1 MNPSDAKRGLAVPR
15 GRVNRLWHLGRA
27 AGGILAGTIGEGAAA
42 WVRGRRPPLSELILT
57 PANAERLAKRLAHL
71 RGAAL
76 KLGQMLS
83 LDGQDLLTP
92 ELARVLGSLRN
103 QARTMPLSQLAA
115 VLESELGRDWSR
127 SFARFAFTPIAA
139 ASIGQV
145 HAATLKDGRRVA
157 VKVQYP
163 GIREGIDSDLDNL
176 PRLVRLAGL
185 IPPGMDIEPLV
196 EEARLQLHREADYRL
211 EAESLVAYRTGLEG
225 TCEADD
231 PPLWVPGLVPDL
243 CTQRVLTLELADGV
257 TVEELA
263 QRTHPQALR
272 DRVAAAL
279 SRLVLRELFE
289 LRLMQTDPNFA
300 NYLYDAGR
308 DRLVLLD
315 FGAVRPI
322 SSAVAAGYREMA
334 LGAILGDADR
344 VRQAALGLGYL
355 EPATDPALATALAEL
370 TLVAAEPLRA
380 PGLYD
385 FSSTDLFER
394 VRALGEDLVLHRG
407 FVGRPP
413 PETLFLHRKMVG
425 MFLLC
430 RRLGARIHMPTLVAG
445 LHSPSALPSTN
456 LSTNP
461 STSEA

>member
-15 GRVNRLWHLGRA
+15 GRVSRLWHLGRA
-27 AGGILAGTIGEGAAA
+27 AGGILAGAVGEGAEA
-42 WVRGRRPPLSELILT
+42 WVRGRRPPLSELVLT

-92 ELARVLGSLRN
+92 EFSRVLGRLRN

-115 VLESELGRDWSR
+115 VLESELGRDWNQ
-127 SFARFAFTPIAA
+127 SFSRFAFTPIAA

-163 GIREGIDSDLDNL
+163 GIREGIDSDVDNL
-176 PRLVRLAGL
+176 TRLVRLAGL
-185 IPPGMDIEPLV
+185 IPPGMDIKPLV

-225 TCEADD
+225 ACEAAD
-231 PPLWVPGLVPDL
+231 PALWVPDLVSGL
-243 CTQRVLTLELADGV
+243 CTQRVLTLEFADGLP
-257 TVEELA
+257 VEELA
-263 QRTHPQALR
+263 EGPRPQALR

-279 SRLVLRELFE
+279 SGLVLRELFE

-322 SSAVAAGYREMA
+322 APALAAAYREMA
-334 LGAILGDADR
+334 LAAIAGDGPR
-344 VRQAALGLGYL
+344 VRLSALDLGYL
-355 EPATDPALATALAEL
+355 EGGTDPALAQALVDL
-370 TLVAAEPLRA
+370 ILVVAEPLRA

-385 FSSTDLFER
+385 FSATDLFER
-394 VRALGEDLVLHRG
+394 VRALGEDLVLRG
-407 FVGRPP
+407 GYVVRPP
-413 PETLFLHRKMVG
+413 PETLFLHRKIVG

-430 RRLGARIHMPTLVAG
+430 RRLGARIHMPTLLAG
-445 LHSPSALPSTN
+445 LDCPSASPLTIPA
-456 LSTNP
+456 
-461 STSEA
+461 TSEA

>member
-1 MNPSDAKRGLAVPR
+1 MSRSDAKPGQALPR
-15 GRVNRLWHLGRA
+15 GRVHRLWHLGRA
-27 AGGILAGTIGEGAAA
+27 AGGILAGAVGEGAAA
-42 WVRGRRPPLSELILT
+42 WVRGRRPSLSELVLT
-57 PANAERLAKRLAHL
+57 PANAERLAQRLAHL

-92 ELARVLGSLRN
+92 EFSRVLGGLRN

-115 VLESELGRDWSR
+115 VLESELGRDWSQ

-145 HAATLKDGRRVA
+145 HVATLKDGRRVA

-163 GIREGIDSDLDNL
+163 GIREGIDSDVDNL
-176 PRLVRLAGL
+176 TRLIRLAGL

-211 EAESLVAYRTGLEG
+211 EAESLLAYRAGLGGGCEG
-225 TCEADD
+225 AG
-231 PPLWVPGLVPDL
+231 PPLWVPGLVPEL
-243 CTQRVLTLELADGV
+243 CTERVLTLEFAEGMP
-257 TVEELA
+257 VEELA
-263 QRTHPQALR
+263 QHPHPQSLR

-279 SRLVLRELFE
+279 SGLVLRELFE

-322 SSAVAAGYREMA
+322 APILGAGYRELA
-334 LGAILGDADR
+334 LAAIAGDGPAVCR
-344 VRQAALGLGYL
+344 AALDLGYL
-355 EPATDPALATALAEL
+355 EAGADSALAKALADL
-370 TLVAAEPLRA
+370 ILVAAEPLRA

-385 FSSTDLFER
+385 FSSTDIFER
-394 VRALGEDLVLHRG
+394 VRALGEDLVLRRG

-445 LHSPSALPSTN
+445 LDCPSAPP
-456 LSTNP
+456 STNP